1 MHRQA
6 SRAHLKAVLREKARE
21 NVRILS
27 TQNML
32 DAGIH
37 VAQHINRWLSTSGF
51 ELKSAALFLSLKDEI
66 STKPLAAVLKQ
77 RGISLSW
84 PKIEPKH
91 IMTFEPDSLF
101 NIIFLPGLAFDRTG
115 HRLGRGLG
123 CYDRYLSGLDQR
135 SGRPILV
142 GLCLDEQLF
151 ESVPIE
157 AHDVVMDY
165 ICTPKLGMQKVTG
178 E

>member
-1 MHRQA
+1 M
-6 SRAHLKAVLREKARE
+6 
-21 NVRILS
+21 
-27 TQNML
+27 
-32 DAGIH
+32 
-37 VAQHINRWLSTSGF
+37 
-51 ELKSAALFLSLKDEI
+51 SLKDEV
-66 STKPLAAVLKQ
+66 STKPLATLLEE
-77 RGISLSW
+77 RGIAQSCPSIDS
-84 PKIEPKH
+84 KKN
-91 IMTFEPDSLF
+91 MSFEPHSSFD
-101 NIIFLPGLAFDRTG
+101 IIFLPGLAFDLCG

-123 CYDRYLSGLDQR
+123 YYDRYLSGLDQH

-165 ICTPKLGMQKVTG
+165 ICTPKLGMQKVTC